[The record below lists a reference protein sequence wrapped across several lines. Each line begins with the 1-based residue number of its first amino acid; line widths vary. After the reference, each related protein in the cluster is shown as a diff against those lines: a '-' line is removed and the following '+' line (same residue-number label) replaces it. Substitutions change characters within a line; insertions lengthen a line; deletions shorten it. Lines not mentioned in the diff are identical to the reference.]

1 MRRATITL
9 VATLGAA
16 LTIACGGSSAP
27 TWPSGQATVSTTGLE
42 AFVGTWRSGGSSVSG
57 SAGSVVTPDA
67 CSQLDYQVAQ
77 SADGKSA
84 TVQFNGTCAGI
95 TAKGTGSGSLS
106 GTVLTWNAQGTAV
119 RGSLICPFSF
129 DNSTATREGAGI
141 RVNYAGSVCGVPV
154 RGSELLVR

>member
-1 MRRATITL
+1 MAGWWIERVRFGRQRR
-9 VATLGAA
+9 GARRVLA
-16 LTIACGGSSAP
+16 A
-27 TWPSGQATVSTTGLE
+27 
-42 AFVGTWRSGGSSVSG
+42 R
-57 SAGSVVTPDA
+57 
-67 CSQLDYQVAQ
+67 YQVVR

-119 RGSLICPFSF
+119 RSSLVCPFSF
-129 DNSTATREGAGI
+129 DNSTATPEGAGI